1 MLDRTQALIQV
12 PWSHV
17 FSSSRVPIL
26 VVLGGAGLL
35 CLNLLTLALFKSAF
49 SSSKFPSG
57 AQGKLPLPTSTCFQ
71 RREQPYPQW
80 TFVPPRRGPA
90 HTDRGGCPPSGAW
103 ALFSRQVSCFP
114 ALSPATF
121 RGSTA
126 CGQNPLFVACPED
139 GTMGSDTSSF
149 QPQRLGASPAG
160 VVSGPRYFL
169 QDSFDSDETTAD
181 ATQASDSCEVHRL
194 RPRRDSPARGSV
206 ALQRA
211 VRREVPG
218 KVSIGATSRSKR
230 LSGAKPSFSS
240 TGEGIVTCALC
251 HEKGPCSPW
260 FVKGA
265 WSRKLR
271 TNPGAPSVADQ
282 HHWERL
288 SRAKSWERAS
298 SHPICSQCRRWAYDL
313 GHRGQFRAPRQD
325 AQSLLEDSPW
335 ESLQAIIEKE
345 PSMQLLPKSAPLLAW
360 IEQHESDFAEGSL
373 AHWLAFRIAT
383 CLEEDIEDAHG
394 IHCAA
399 AQLRKLQT
407 PQQKQRFRFIS
418 ANVTSH
424 RREIQTWITDQRPSA
439 FGLQEL
445 HLSLFGGFP
454 TKKHLKPMGSRR
466 SAERAKPIKRKVD
479 MHRHSDMQAACFHS
493 RGMHRSWF
501 GFRIA
506 LRRTLVQPQ
515 GARMHFSNVSDRKSP
530 T

>member
-1 MLDRTQALIQV
+1 M
-12 PWSHV
+12 
-17 FSSSRVPIL
+17 
-26 VVLGGAGLL
+26 L
-35 CLNLLTLALFKSAF
+35 CLNLLTLALFKSAL

-57 AQGKLPLPTSTCFQ
+57 AQGELPLPTSTCFQ

-169 QDSFDSDETTAD
+169 QDSFDSDETMAD

-230 LSGAKPSFSS
+230 LSGAKPGFSS

-313 GHRGQFRAPRQD
+313 GHRGQFRAPR
-325 AQSLLEDSPW
+325 
-335 ESLQAIIEKE
+335 
-345 PSMQLLPKSAPLLAW
+345 
-360 IEQHESDFAEGSL
+360 
-373 AHWLAFRIAT
+373 
-383 CLEEDIEDAHG
+383 
-394 IHCAA
+394 AA
-399 AQLRKLQT
+399 SGLST
-407 PQQKQRFRFIS
+407 PF
-418 ANVTSH
+418 
-424 RREIQTWITDQRPSA
+424 
-439 FGLQEL
+439 
-445 HLSLFGGFP
+445 
-454 TKKHLKPMGSRR
+454 
-466 SAERAKPIKRKVD
+466 
-479 MHRHSDMQAACFHS
+479 
-493 RGMHRSWF
+493 
-501 GFRIA
+501 
-506 LRRTLVQPQ
+506 
-515 GARMHFSNVSDRKSP
+515 
-530 T
+530 